1 MRKLSS
7 FVLLLFASQ
16 CLTGCIGDF
25 RYAGLT
31 SLPRHAGLLPLAQ
44 TGDVQDFYCNTDGDC
59 DAHLPGKGTWFC
71 QGGHGESPTG
81 GMCEPLSSRGST
93 SSSGDGSDDSSSSA
107 STDNRPI
114 DPVMGA
120 IATVLVI
127 GLALFLLNE
136 TMKQC
141 HADRTC

>member
-7 FVLLLFASQ
+7 FVLLVFASQ
-16 CLTGCIGDF
+16 CFTGCIGDF

-31 SLPRHAGLLPLAQ
+31 SLPRRGLLPLAQ

-81 GMCEPLSSRGST
+81 GMCEPLSSARP
-93 SSSGDGSDDSSSSA
+93 SSSGSSGSEDNSSSS
-107 STDNRPI
+107 SSSNSGPI
-114 DPVMGA
+114 DPVVGV
-120 IATVLVI
+120 IGTVLVL
-127 GLALFLLNE
+127 GVALFLW
-136 TMKQC
+136 
-141 HADRTC
+141 